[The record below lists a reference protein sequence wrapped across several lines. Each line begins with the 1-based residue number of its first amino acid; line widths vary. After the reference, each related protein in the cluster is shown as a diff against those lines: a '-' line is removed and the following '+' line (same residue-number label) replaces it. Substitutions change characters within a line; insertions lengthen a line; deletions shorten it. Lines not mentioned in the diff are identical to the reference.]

1 MWGSDRVM
9 IPLVGLALFSASLR
23 AEEDRAPEQNPF
35 YIKGIN
41 ALKDHLRSGYQAL
54 KASLGDF
61 KDNPQALTRIH
72 IKLAETL
79 ILAACRNTSAT
90 LRSLP
95 PPLLIIW
102 PNT

>member
-1 MWGSDRVM
+1 MIQSSNLPGPCYCRAVIRVM

-23 AEEDRAPEQNPF
+23 AEEDSAPEQNPL

-41 ALKDHLRSGYQAL
+41 ALKDHLPDLAIKPL

-72 IKLAETL
+72 IKLAE
-79 ILAACRNTSAT
+79 AQ
-90 LRSLP
+90 
-95 PPLLIIW
+95 
-102 PNT
+102 

>member
-1 MWGSDRVM
+1 M

-23 AEEDRAPEQNPF
+23 AEEDSAPEQNPL

-41 ALKDHLRSGYQAL
+41 ALKDHLPDLAIEPL
-54 KASLGDF
+54 KALWATSRT
-61 KDNPQALTRIH
+61 TR
-72 IKLAETL
+72 KPLPEFTL
-79 ILAACRNTSAT
+79 NWQKRLYALAACRNTSAT